1 MHGVVDLDHPS
12 VFDMPRPRANRP
24 SVTSPVA
31 LPAGWSMVEAP
42 GGRPFYRNNLSGVT
56 QWHPPPLALPP
67 GWVEQ
72 TTPDGTSFFLNTL
85 TKVTQW
91 ERPTVVPP
99 AVESP
104 PGNAQGN
111 AATPSTSTSS
121 SARIWVILPHG
132 MSQLDFGEIRDT
144 DGKFKPV
151 PIEKG
156 KHAPESRKVLA
167 HSRT

>member
-85 TKVTQW
+85 TKVTAYLPLTHGHTNAHHDQTHD
-91 ERPTVVPP
+91 PDQHTQCTVL
-99 AVESP
+99 ALSL
-104 PGNAQGN
+104 GK
-111 AATPSTSTSS
+111 
-121 SARIWVILPHG
+121 
-132 MSQLDFGEIRDT
+132 FGEGNVQMSCPT
-144 DGKFKPV
+144 
-151 PIEKG
+151 
-156 KHAPESRKVLA
+156 
-167 HSRT
+167 